1 MGDVFEYLIDGTS
14 GIVNDN
20 ANGKALVAGVCS
32 RGTVGK
38 AYLVGARSDLGSL
51 LGTGPLVDRVR
62 DMLLTAGQDPYL
74 IAVPVKGQ
82 SGGYISGVQKT
93 GTKVDC
99 TVTGVPA
106 QNADVIIRVTSGGAV
121 GTAKVQISSDG
132 GAGFGDETTSA
143 ASLGITKGSTPT
155 GVTISFPSGASLD
168 ESAEYSFSIRTP
180 VGPVTRV
187 GDTSSP
193 LITVTE
199 ADGVLDSA
207 ELVLQVIKNGALNE
221 GTYRLSVD
229 GGDNFGS
236 TRTIPADGTLTL
248 SDYGVKVTF
257 PEGIYVTGTTYTCE
271 LLAPAPT
278 IADVF
283 AALEE
288 PLSVYDVEFVY
299 IAGPS
304 DSVDWA
310 AAEARAEELWNVQRP
325 TYFKMEARLPYAGE
339 DVSAFTTAMVAERQG
354 LAARFVTVCA
364 QYGEVT
370 ETGGL
375 RRFRNAG
382 ALQAGRVMSIP
393 VQRATGRVK
402 DGPVSPLAL
411 PDDWSSAQKELEDAG
426 YITARSY
433 CGMDGTYWGDA
444 RTIADSTSDF
454 RYEEVLRTV
463 FKAVRLTR
471 IAALKSMYDEAGDPL
486 RPSSTSGL
494 AYLRANL
501 ETALDAMT
509 TASPQELAGYV
520 VDIPDGQDIVNNGVS
535 VEITLV
541 GIPIIRQIKLY
552 NSYVYAGTT
561 FDPRSRE
568 LY

>member
-1 MGDVFEYLIDGTS
+1 
-14 GIVNDN
+14 
-20 ANGKALVAGVCS
+20 
-32 RGTVGK
+32 
-38 AYLVGARSDLGSL
+38 
-51 LGTGPLVDRVR
+51 
-62 DMLLTAGQDPYL
+62 
-74 IAVPVKGQ
+74 
-82 SGGYISGVQKT
+82 
-93 GTKVDC
+93 
-99 TVTGVPA
+99 
-106 QNADVIIRVTSGGAV
+106 
-121 GTAKVQISSDG
+121 
-132 GAGFGDETTSA
+132 
-143 ASLGITKGSTPT
+143 
-155 GVTISFPSGASLD
+155 
-168 ESAEYSFSIRTP
+168 
-180 VGPVTRV
+180 
-187 GDTSSP
+187 
-193 LITVTE
+193 
-199 ADGVLDSA
+199 
-207 ELVLQVIKNGALNE
+207 
-221 GTYRLSVD
+221 
-229 GGDNFGS
+229 
-236 TRTIPADGTLTL
+236 
-248 SDYGVKVTF
+248 
-257 PEGIYVTGTTYTCE
+257 
-271 LLAPAPT
+271 
-278 IADVF
+278 
-283 AALEE
+283 
-288 PLSVYDVEFVY
+288 
-299 IAGPS
+299 
-304 DSVDWA
+304 
-310 AAEARAEELWNVQRP
+310 
-325 TYFKMEARLPYAGE
+325 
-339 DVSAFTTAMVAERQG
+339 
-354 LAARFVTVCA
+354 
-364 QYGEVT
+364 
-370 ETGGL
+370 
-375 RRFRNAG
+375 
-382 ALQAGRVMSIP
+382 MSIP

-444 RTIADSTSDF
+444 RTMADSTSDF